1 MAELVY
7 ALVLGTNAARLEG
20 SSPSLPTRENKLLY
34 FREGIER
41 FFLIFIYKNEK
52 IPGYVIAESL
62 PHKINIK
69 IPLNKGIFMF

>member
-1 MAELVY
+1 
-7 ALVLGTNAARLEG
+7 
-20 SSPSLPTRENKLLY
+20 LPTRENKLLY